1 MKLRTKIILFSILIA
16 VITIVPLFSYVV
28 YLSRTTFITD
38 QKNNTENMIN
48 IIYNAIEGQYNN
60 SVNQQIIDIFNIKKS
75 LKETATIFSF
85 FQQYHIS
92 HNSSEG
98 ELYHFLKLNQE
109 AFNKENFYLITLYQ
123 NKFIGSKESLDLLKA
138 KTLKKENL
146 EDLILGEI
154 PYTGT
159 YDIAKINNHT
169 YLTYIFSPNYQKKNF
184 NFAILKNID
193 NLVSSFDQI
202 NQEMHMFV
210 KELFDN
216 LPIEKVIPLYLLDE
230 NFNVVLTN
238 NHSITAAN
246 PFKYDPDSLKLVF
259 SEMSEAANEKSA
271 QNDPIA
277 QKVCSTYRDDFICYS
292 YFKPLKIYL
301 MTMQPVTDLKAY
313 GNKILIGMATIGAA
327 VLFFMILI
335 SISYVT
341 RITKSLNRIA
351 KTAREIADADLSD
364 ENILNNINFLPHSS
378 NDEVGNLNDAIANM
392 SNSLRSNINK
402 LVESTAR
409 QNKIKGELGVAFDIQ
424 MGMLPNRDSIPKSDY
439 YCIAA
444 FIHPAKEVGGDFYDV
459 FNLDENHMIVSVG
472 DVSDKGVPAAMFMSI
487 CVTLMRQIFKTQDD
501 IGRSMKILN
510 DCLSER
516 NPNLMFV
523 TIFVMI
529 INTVTGE
536 FTYVNAGH
544 CKPLIIHGDSYE
556 ELQETSG
563 PALGIMSGASYSMS
577 QGMLEPEDYIM
588 IYTDGISEA
597 QNEKGEFF
605 DTERIYSTIDDRKF
619 NSSNSLVYA
628 LLDSVTEFRK
638 DAAQSDDMTILCYQ
652 RKTKLQSQDGEKS

>member
-38 QKNNTENMIN
+38 QKNNTENMVN
-48 IIYNAIEGQYNN
+48 VIYNAIEGQYNN

-85 FQQYHIS
+85 FQQYQIS
-92 HNSSEG
+92 HNSSEA

-109 AFNKENFYLITLYQ
+109 AYSKDNFYLITLYQ
-123 NKFIGSKESLDLLKA
+123 NKFIGSKESLELLKA
-138 KTLKKENL
+138 KTLNKENL

-159 YDIAKINNHT
+159 FDIAKINNHS
-169 YLTYIFSPNYQKKNF
+169 YLTYIFSPNYQKNNF

-193 NLVSSFDQI
+193 HLVSSYDQI
-202 NQEMHMFV
+202 YQEMHMFV
-210 KELFDN
+210 KELYDS
-216 LPIEKVIPLYLLDE
+216 LPIEKVTPLYLLDE
-230 NFNVVLTN
+230 NFDVILTN
-238 NHSITAAN
+238 NFNITPSN
-246 PFKYDPDSLKLVF
+246 PFKYKPDSLKQIF
-259 SEMSEAANEKSA
+259 SEMAEANNAESPESNSS
-271 QNDPIA
+271 N
-277 QKVCSTYRDDFICYS
+277 QKVCSTYKSDFICYS
-292 YFKPLKIYL
+292 YFKPLKIYV
-301 MTMQPVTDLKAY
+301 MTLQSMKDLEAY
-313 GNKILIGMATIGAA
+313 GDKILIGMATIGAT
-327 VLFFMILI
+327 VLFLMILI

-341 RITKSLNRIA
+341 RITKSLNSIA

-364 ENILNNINFLPHSS
+364 ENILNNINFRPHSS
-378 NDEVGNLNDAIANM
+378 NDEVGNLSDAIANM
-392 SNSLRSNINK
+392 SNSLKSNINK
-402 LVESTAR
+402 LVESTAK

-424 MGMLPNRDSIPKSDY
+424 MGMLPNRDNIPKSNY
-439 YCIAA
+439 YQIAA

-459 FNLDENHMIVSVG
+459 FKLDENHLIVSVG

-487 CVTLMRQIFKTQDD
+487 CVTLMRQIFKTQND
-501 IGRSMKILN
+501 ISKSMEILN
-510 DCLSER
+510 SCLSER

-529 INTVTGE
+529 INTQTGE

-544 CKPLIIHGDSYE
+544 CKPLIIHRDSYE
-556 ELQETSG
+556 ELSETSG
-563 PALGIMSGASYSMS
+563 PALGIMSEATYSQS
-577 QGMLEPEDYIM
+577 HGKLEPDDYIM

-597 QNEKGEFF
+597 QDENGKFF
-605 DTERIYSTIDDRKF
+605 ESDRIYSTIDDRKF
-619 NSSNSLVYA
+619 NSANSLVYA
-628 LLDSVTEFRK
+628 LWDNVTDFRK

-652 RKTKLQSQDGEKS
+652 RKTKDGDKS